1 MSLGQLT
8 VGDLTSLLMYTA
20 YLGGGVMLMTSFFT
34 SLMKGVGAGARVFGL
49 LDRTPMI
56 RLGVGEK
63 LDSSHIDKRGARIQ
77 FDDVHFRY
85 PSRPDM
91 PILAGVNV
99 DIQPGTSVALVGG
112 SGAGKSSMHA
122 LMMRFYEP
130 DAGTVRLDGHDI
142 RTYTP
147 ESLRSVMSIVPQEPV
162 LFEGTIADN
171 ITYGTSGVT
180 REQMERA
187 AQAAHC
193 IEFVRTMP
201 HGFDTVI
208 GPRELSG
215 GQRQR
220 IAIARALVREPS
232 VLLLDEATSAL
243 DSASE
248 LSLIH
253 I

>member
-1 MSLGQLT
+1 
-8 VGDLTSLLMYTA
+8 
-20 YLGGGVMLMTSFFT
+20 
-34 SLMKGVGAGARVFGL
+34 
-49 LDRTPMI
+49 
-56 RLGVGEK
+56 
-63 LDSSHIDKRGARIQ
+63 
-77 FDDVHFRY
+77 
-85 PSRPDM
+85 
-91 PILAGVNV
+91 
-99 DIQPGTSVALVGG
+99 
-112 SGAGKSSMHA
+112 
-122 LMMRFYEP
+122 MMRFYEP
-130 DAGTVRLDGHDI
+130 DAGTVRLDGRDI

-220 IAIARALVREPS
+220 ISLARALTTHPQILLADEPVSALDVTVRNR
-232 VLLLDEATSAL
+232 VIALLDELAEDYGLTMVFLSHDLDVVRHICDTVAVMKNGRIVEKGTSDQIYRDPQHEYTKEL
-243 DSASE
+243 ISAARQPVPPT
-248 LSLIH
+248 
-253 I
+253 